1 MYSGGK
7 AILWWIG
14 QGVSQSKEVVGVVLL
29 SGGQRGGGGIGWD
42 SGIGEG
48 ESVGIRVGGRG
59 GRGGR
64 GRAID
69 FPFSRT

>member
-1 MYSGGK
+1 MVDWAGSEPKQGGGGGGTPE
-7 AILWWIG
+7 WW
-14 QGVSQSKEVVGVVLL
+14 SKG
-29 SGGQRGGGGIGWD
+29 RGGIGWD